1 MYVFSLQTIKD
12 RALCFS
18 TTKSA
23 ARVAF
28 LKVQSK
34 KNEKAL
40 INDHLRISKVS

>member
-12 RALCFS
+12 RAICFS
-18 TTKSA
+18 TNKSA

-34 KNEKAL
+34 KLKKAL
-40 INDHLRISKVS
+40 INDHLRISKAS